1 MLSTALLTG
10 LLLGLFMAISVGPT
24 LFAVLKY
31 SVNHS
36 YKAGLAFVLGV
47 SISDIIFFTV
57 ANMASPWLE
66 WLHQY
71 ERTMK
76 YGFSGLLLALGF
88 YGLVKK
94 YKPVRPSARVL
105 SISGALYFKIWL
117 SGFLMNTF
125 NPALI
130 LQWIAVATAMAREVA
145 MYRVVFFTSCLSLVL
160 GIDVL
165 KVFLADIIRRRL
177 TLRRT
182 MYLNR
187 ISALFIFGFGV
198 GILALAI
205 FNIELKAPEMKKKKK
220 TAYQHLLSPR
230 VSVHPKSFL
239 SLPPHV

>member
-1 MLSTALLTG
+1 M
-10 LLLGLFMAISVGPT
+10 GLFMAISVGPT

-47 SISDIIFFTV
+47 SISDILFVTV

-76 YGFSGLLLALGF
+76 YGFSALLLGIGI

-94 YKPVRPSARVL
+94 FKPVRPTARVL
-105 SISGALYFKIWL
+105 NISSSLYAKIFF

-130 LQWIAVATAMAREVA
+130 LQWIAVATAMARELPL
-145 MYRVVFFTSCLSLVL
+145 YRIVFFSSCLGLVL

-198 GILALAI
+198 AILALAI
-205 FNIELKAPEMKKKKK
+205 FNIELKAPDMKKKKPQ
-220 TAYQHLLSPR
+220 TAYHHFQSIPFGNHY
-230 VSVHPKSFL
+230 KSL
-239 SLPPHV
+239 VSLPPHV

>member
-1 MLSTALLTG
+1 MLSTALFTG
-10 LLLGLFMAISVGPT
+10 LLLGMFMAISVGPT
-24 LFAVLKY
+24 LFAVLRY

-36 YKAGLAFVLGV
+36 YKAGLVFVLGV
-47 SISDIIFFTV
+47 SVSDIVFVTV
-57 ANMASPWLE
+57 ANMATPWLE

-76 YGFSGLLLALGF
+76 YGFSGLLILLGA
-88 YGLVKK
+88 YGLFKK

-105 SISGALYFKIWL
+105 NISSSLYVKILL
-117 SGFLMNTF
+117 SGFFMNTF

-130 LQWIAVATAMAREVA
+130 LQWIAVATAMARETA
-145 MYRVVFFTSCLSLVL
+145 MYRIVFFSSCLGLVL
-160 GIDVL
+160 GIDIL

-198 GILALAI
+198 AILALAI
-205 FNIELKAPEMKKKKK
+205 FNIELKAPDMKKKKK
-220 TAYQHLLSPR
+220 AEVLANASSKGQLPI
-230 VSVHPKSFL
+230 FL
-239 SLPPHV
+239 KYIS

>member
-1 MLSTALLTG
+1 MLSTALFTG
-10 LLLGLFMAISVGPT
+10 LLLGMFMAISVGPT
-24 LFAVLKY
+24 LFAVLRY

-47 SISDIIFFTV
+47 SISDIIFVTV
-57 ANMASPWLE
+57 ANLATPWLE
-66 WLHQY
+66 WFHQY

-76 YGFSGLLLALGF
+76 YGFSALLIVLGF
-88 YGLVKK
+88 YGLFKK

-105 SISGALYFKIWL
+105 NISGSLYAKIFF

-130 LQWIAVATAMAREVA
+130 LQWIAIATAVARETVL
-145 MYRVVFFTSCLSLVL
+145 YRLVFFGSMLGLVL

-187 ISALFIFGFGV
+187 ISALFILGFGIA
-198 GILALAI
+198 ILALAI
-205 FNIELKAPEMKKKKK
+205 FNIELKAPEMKKGKK
-220 TAYQHLLSPR
+220 AE
-230 VSVHPKSFL
+230 VSASASCKDQPPIFL
-239 SLPPHV
+239 KYIS

>member
-1 MLSTALLTG
+1 MLSTALLQG
-10 LLLGLFMAISVGPT
+10 LLLGMFMAISVGPT

-47 SISDIIFFTV
+47 SISDILFVTI
-57 ANMASPWLE
+57 ANMATPWLE
-66 WLHQY
+66 WFHQY

-76 YGFSGLLLALGF
+76 YGFSALLIGIGLYGLL
-88 YGLVKK
+88 KK
-94 YKPVRPSARVL
+94 YKPQRPKARVIN
-105 SISGALYFKIWL
+105 ISNALYAKIFF
-117 SGFLMNTF
+117 SGFAMNTF

-130 LQWIAVATAMAREVA
+130 LQWIAVATLMAKETNL
-145 MYRVVFFTSCLSLVL
+145 YRIVFFAGCLGLVL
-160 GIDVL
+160 GIDTL

-198 GILALAI
+198 AILALAI
-205 FNIELKAPEMKKKKK
+205 FNIELKAPELKKKQK
-220 TAYQHLLSPR
+220 TAYEHNQFGVNDKHPQSL
-230 VSVHPKSFL
+230 VSL
-239 SLPPHV
+239 QPHV